1 MILILVAISAIILGV
16 ILSIV
21 GLKFDF
27 LGDVVVAMIGTIV
40 LIIGGAAGL
49 IVGYKIAY
57 NQLPSAQY
65 KLQLDYE
72 ETYNTLITAL
82 KADKNNIIILADK
95 VAEYNIKVKEH
106 YARLEDP
113 WVNWLEPTIN
123 AELKTINLED
133 YLN

>member
-1 MILILVAISAIILGV
+1 MILILIAIGAIILGV
-16 ILSIV
+16 ILLIV

-27 LGDVVVAMIGTIV
+27 FGDIIIVPIGTIILV
-40 LIIGGAAGL
+40 VGGIAGFIFGCMIG
-49 IVGYKIAY
+49 Y
-57 NQLPSAQY
+57 NQLPFAQY

-72 ETYNTLITAL
+72 ETYNTLVTTL
-82 KADKNNIIILADK
+82 KADKSNVIILADK

-123 AELKTINLED
+123 TELQTINLED
-133 YLN
+133 YL